1 MTTTAPL
8 GSAFSLI
15 ALFVQKISE
24 KGIVNTNYQKV
35 TFPLK
40 KVTAMKTIEEENSR
54 FRVENTCDLYL

>member
-24 KGIVNTNYQKV
+24 KGTVNINHPKV
-35 TFPLK
+35 TLPLK
-40 KVTAMKTIEEENSR
+40 KVTVITIEEENSR
-54 FRVENTCDLYL
+54 FRVESTFDLYL